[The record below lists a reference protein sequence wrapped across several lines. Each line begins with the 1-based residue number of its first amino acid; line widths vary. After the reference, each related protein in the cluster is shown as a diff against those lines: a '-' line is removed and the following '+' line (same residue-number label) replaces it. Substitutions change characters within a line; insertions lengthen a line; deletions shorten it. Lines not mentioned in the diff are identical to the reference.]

1 VVKTQQVSTSLKLSE
16 TVSVKV
22 ILLERGLTVESLAAD
37 CRISA
42 RSFRNQVAAN
52 FPSLR
57 LRLVLEQVL
66 ALPIWSTLEDF
77 NSRKELIARCGF
89 DPLRRTTTQLYN
101 YLAVKKIRGRS
112 KTARTRKELTELLMQ
127 SALQPKTHKK

>member
-1 VVKTQQVSTSLKLSE
+1 MKVSTSLKLSE

-22 ILLERGLTVESLAAD
+22 ILLERGLTIEGLAKD
-37 CRISA
+37 CKISA

-66 ALPIWSTLEDF
+66 ALPIWSSPEDF
-77 NSRKELIARCGF
+77 NARRELIARCGF
-89 DPLRRTTTQLYN
+89 DPYRLTTTQLYK
-101 YLAVKKIRGRS
+101 YLAVIKIRGRS
-112 KTARTRKELTELLMQ
+112 KTSRTRKELTALLQ
-127 SALQPKTHKK
+127 SAFQPKTPK